1 MGKPEGDFKS
11 WLLVIDS
18 LDEAALADDKKKSI
32 VGLVTELAESE
43 RFPSWLKLL
52 VTSRPQESVTS
63 ELKHA
68 KKIDLEAV
76 MEEDKEKNLED
87 IRAYVDE
94 RMMWELKPSEYHRAS
109 LALKIVGNNK
119 RLKINLATTLGTKNV
134 RDYVEAVVDKSEGM
148 FLYARTSPGLSG
160 FHEGR
165 FKDMGFG
172 ETGSEKGRWYDEEI
186 APVLEVIVAS
196 QKPPTESFLL
206 QATGLQER
214 RLKGAIAVISTFLKT
229 EKREDEEPHYTFM
242 HQSFNNWITNRFGKN
257 KSFAVE
263 KEKGHTA
270 IAKAFVRILDEND
283 SDEKKG
289 VEGYWKMYG
298 VYHVAENVDG
308 CKEIL
313 KKEEE
318 VLNFAGDGL
327 RTVLYCAALL
337 GRDEI
342 VKLLLK
348 HEKIDVNQGKKN
360 GATPLYV
367 ASKNGHS
374 AVVELLLK
382 QEKIDVNQAAKDGAT
397 PLFMASQEG
406 HLAVVELL
414 LKQEKI
420 EVNQVRSNGTTPL
433 YFTSR
438 NGHSAVVDKLLS
450 KGADATLRSGSMTP
464 LQIAEQQ
471 NHTEV
476 VGIINSHT
484 TSNA

>member
-1 MGKPEGDFKS
+1 
-11 WLLVIDS
+11 
-18 LDEAALADDKKKSI
+18 
-32 VGLVTELAESE
+32 
-43 RFPSWLKLL
+43 
-52 VTSRPQESVTS
+52 
-63 ELKHA
+63 
-68 KKIDLEAV
+68 

-94 RMMWELKPSEYHRAS
+94 RMTWELKPSEYHRAS

-148 FLYARTSPGLSG
+148 FLYAVYIFEDLGKETLSLEQPVKDFREHLPEGLSG
-160 FHEGR
+160 FYERR

-172 ETGSEKGRWYDEEI
+172 ETGSEKGRWCDEEI

-242 HQSFNNWITNRFGKN
+242 HQSFNDWITNRFGKN

-308 CKEIL
+308 CKEFL

-382 QEKIDVNQAAKDGAT
+382 QEKIDVNQAAKDGTT

-433 YFTSR
+433 YFASR

-464 LQIAEQQ
+464 LQIAKQQ